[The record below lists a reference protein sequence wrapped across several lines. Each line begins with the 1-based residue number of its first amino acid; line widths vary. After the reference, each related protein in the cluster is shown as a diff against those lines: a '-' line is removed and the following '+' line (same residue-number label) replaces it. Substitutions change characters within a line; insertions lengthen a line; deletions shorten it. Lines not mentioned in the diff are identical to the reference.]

1 MLRLPLP
8 TSRLLKGLAAA
19 VMAGFLAVAV
29 PPAGPAL
36 AQSSIKVIVNDNAIT
51 SMDISSRAKLLQLA
65 NRLSP
70 GAAQKAAVE
79 ELIDDSLRL
88 NEAKRRGVTIKDEQV
103 NEAIAEIAARSKL
116 TPSQFAQ
123 ALGQSGINIKS
134 LRERIRA
141 QMAWGRI
148 IRARVQQ
155 NVRQEQ
161 TDLVAQMRR
170 QEQSADTVTAE
181 DYVLQRVVFTLPAKR
196 TDSDIQRRR
205 REAEALRGRFDGCE
219 QGLPAARAMKE
230 VAVLN
235 IGRRLASEVP
245 AQMREQVKETR
256 KGQLTRPEVTDQGV
270 EMLAVCDKITVTG
283 ESAMSASLDAE
294 QMSAQGKTVSES
306 MLRELRQRSNI
317 IYR

>member
-1 MLRLPLP
+1 MLRLPLS
-8 TSRLLKGLAAA
+8 TSRLLKG
-19 VMAGFLAVAV
+19 FAVAALAGLMAVTV
-29 PPAGPAL
+29 PSAGPAL

-219 QGLPAARAMKE
+219 QGLAAARAMKE